1 MSAGS
6 SSSSLLET
14 ARETTEKIAE
24 GQVDST
30 DTSVRYLGLLGRAR
44 AVLIPA
50 TRYLAY
56 TSDVGALEPALSL
69 SVLTV
74 QFGLKDWRG
83 VSTYNKPKGSHHS
96 VRNLYILRVG

>member
-1 MSAGS
+1 MSAS
-6 SSSSLLET
+6 TSSSSLMET

-30 DTSVRYLGLLGRAR
+30 DSSVRYLGLLGRAR

-56 TSDVGALEPALSL
+56 TSDV
-69 SVLTV
+69 SVRAVVVLVASLTV
-74 QFGLKDWRG
+74 
-83 VSTYNKPKGSHHS
+83 
-96 VRNLYILRVG
+96 